1 MHRLLKRQIKK
12 SAIFLDKP
20 VSKEAFEKLLKLVS
34 QSYEDG
40 DDDRNL
46 LEHSLDVSSVEM
58 QALYRQQ
65 QQNAW
70 KSEAKYSRLISNLK
84 DHYIFYSYNK
94 DGDYIYISES
104 LIRILGY
111 TQNEFLRHYTTYLTS
126 DTMNRGA
133 QENVNAVLRGEEV
146 GPYTLSVYHKDGSKR
161 ILEITEQ
168 AVIDAHGAV
177 TEVDGIARDITKHIE
192 TQEKLNY
199 LAKHDALTGILNRN
213 SLYTHLKYM
222 TTLSKR
228 ENKQFAMLF
237 LDLDHFKNIND
248 TLGHDIGD
256 LLLKEVVHRIQPNIR
271 QEDLFAR
278 VGGDEFVIVYAV
290 EHREYLSVMIEKVM
304 QLLRQPFKIQEH
316 VLNISASVG
325 VALYPDDGE
334 DITGLMKN
342 ADIAMY
348 KAKEQG
354 RDQFHLYTEALNHD
368 VQQKVQLEKEMHH
381 ALESGE
387 FVLYYQPK
395 VRTVDNVITGA
406 EALIR
411 WNHPQKGMIYPD
423 TFIPL
428 AENTGFILKLGE
440 WIIEEGCRMIAEVNA
455 KGFGHLQLSIN
466 LSTRQLQN
474 INLHK
479 VFERFFKQYDIKPG
493 QLALE
498 MTESVM
504 ITKTDA
510 TIGLLHR
517 LKALGMKLC
526 MDDFGTGYSALSY
539 LHQYPIDVVKIDKSF
554 IDIVTSR
561 ESKAV
566 LLDTIIVMG
575 ETLDLKMVAEGVEHE
590 YQREYLLERGCE
602 FYQGY
607 LFSKPMEKEAYIQL
621 LENDSALLK
630 I

>member
-1 MHRLLKRQIKK
+1 MHRLLKRQVRK
-12 SAIFLDKP
+12 SDITLDEP
-20 VSKEAFEKLLKLVS
+20 VSKESFKKLLKLVS
-34 QSYEDG
+34 QSYDDS

-46 LEHSLDVSSVEM
+46 LEHSLDVSSIEM
-58 QALYRQQ
+58 QELYRQQ
-65 QQNAW
+65 QKSVW

-84 DHYIFYSYNK
+84 HHYIFYSYNSN
-94 DGDYIYISES
+94 GDYINISES
-104 LIRILGY
+104 LAMILGY
-111 TQNEFLRHYTTYLTS
+111 TKEEFLTHYTTHLSNDSMNS
-126 DTMNRGA
+126 DA
-133 QENVNAVLRGEEV
+133 KKKVEAVLRGEEV
-146 GPYTLSVYHKDGSKR
+146 RPYTLSFYHKDGSKR
-161 ILEITEQ
+161 ILEVTEQ
-168 AVIDAHGAV
+168 AVLDDMGKVI
-177 TEVDGIARDITKHIE
+177 EVDGIARDITQLVE
-192 TQEKLNY
+192 TQERLNY
-199 LAKHDALTGILNRN
+199 LAKHDALTGILNRT
-213 SLYTHLKYM
+213 SLYAHIKYM
-222 TTLSKR
+222 MALTKR
-228 ENKQFAMLF
+228 EGRQFALLF

-256 LLLKEVVHRIQPNIR
+256 LLLKEVVCRVQPNIR

-278 VGGDEFVIVYAV
+278 VGGDEFVIVFTV
-290 EHREYLSVMIEKVM
+290 EHREFLGLMIEKVLY
-304 QLLRQPFKIQEH
+304 LLRQPFKIQEH

-325 VALYPDDGE
+325 VALYPDDGV
-334 DITGLMKN
+334 DTTGLMKN

-354 RDQFHLYTEALNHD
+354 RDQFHFYTEALNRD
-368 VQQKVQLEKEMHH
+368 VQQKVQLEKEMHM

-395 VRTVDNVITGA
+395 VRTIDNTITGA

-411 WNHPQKGMIYPD
+411 WNHPQKGLIYPD
-423 TFIPL
+423 EFIPL

-440 WIIEEGCRMIAEVNA
+440 WIIEEGCRTVAEFNA
-455 KGFGHLQLSIN
+455 QGFEHLQLSIN

-474 INLHK
+474 INLYK
-479 VFERFFKQYDIKPG
+479 IFVEVFQRYDVRPG

-517 LKALGMKLC
+517 LKSLGMKLC

-566 LLDTIIVMG
+566 LLDTIIAMG

-590 YQREYLLERGCE
+590 YQREYLIKRGCE

-607 LFSKPMEKEAYIQL
+607 LFSKPMEKERYLEL
-621 LENDSALLK
+621 LHRDSALLK
-630 I
+630 V

>member
-12 SAIFLDKP
+12 SGIVLGKP
-20 VSKEAFEKLLKLVS
+20 LSKEALEKLLDLVGK
-34 QSYEDG
+34 SYYDS

-58 QALYRQQ
+58 QDLYRQQ

-70 KSEAKYSRLISNLK
+70 NSEAKYSRLITNLK
-84 DHYIFYSYNK
+84 DHYIFYSYNTDK
-94 DGDYIYISES
+94 ECIYISDS
-104 LIRILGY
+104 LETILGY
-111 TQNEFLRHYTTYLTS
+111 NPDTFNSHYLNNLT
-126 DTMNRGA
+126 DDIMNRHTA
-133 QENVNAVLRGEEV
+133 ENVEAVLRGEQV
-146 GPYTLSVYHKDGSKR
+146 APYVVSLYHKDGSSR
-161 ILEITEQ
+161 VLEITEK
-168 AVIDAHGAV
+168 AVFDDEGMV
-177 TEVDGIARDITKHIE
+177 VEVDGIARDITKLVEI
-192 TQEKLNY
+192 QEKLNY

-213 SLYTHLKYM
+213 SLYTHLTYM
-222 TTLSKR
+222 MSLSKR

-248 TLGHDIGD
+248 TLGHEIGD
-256 LLLKEVVHRIQPNIR
+256 FLLKEVVHRVQPNIR

-278 VGGDEFVIVYAV
+278 VGGDEFVIVYAM
-290 EHREYLSVMIEKVM
+290 EHRKFLAIMIEKVM
-304 QLLRQPFKIQEH
+304 ELLRQTFHIQGH

-325 VALYPDDGE
+325 VALYPDDGV

-354 RDQFHLYTEALNHD
+354 RDQFHFYTEALNED
-368 VQQKVQLEKEMHH
+368 VQQKVQLEKEMHT
-381 ALESGE
+381 ALASGE

-395 VRTVDNVITGA
+395 VRTVDNAIIGA

-411 WNHPQKGMIYPD
+411 WNHPQKGLIYPD
-423 TFIPL
+423 EFIPL
-428 AENTGFILKLGE
+428 SENTGFILKLGE
-440 WIIEEGCRMIAEVNA
+440 WIIEEGCRTISEFNA
-455 KGFGHLQLSIN
+455 QGFEHLQLSIN

-474 INLHK
+474 VNLYK
-479 VFERFFKQYDIKPG
+479 IFVNIFKRYDVKPG

-517 LKALGMKLC
+517 LKNLGMKLC

-554 IDIVTSR
+554 IDIITSR

-566 LLDTIIVMG
+566 LLDTIIAMG

-590 YQREYLLERGCE
+590 YQREYLIEKGCE

-607 LFSKPMEKEAYIQL
+607 LFSKPMEKERYFKL
-621 LENDSALLK
+621 LQKERRL
-630 I
+630 

>member
-1 MHRLLKRQIKK
+1 MHRLLKRQVKK
-12 SAIFLDKP
+12 SAIVLGES
-20 VSKEAFEKLLKLVS
+20 VSEVSFEKLLTLVN
-34 QSYEDG
+34 QSYKDS

-46 LEHSLDVSSVEM
+46 LEHSLDVSSIEM
-58 QALYRQQ
+58 QELYRQQ
-65 QQNAW
+65 QQSAW

-84 DHYIFYSYNK
+84 NHYIFYSYNS
-94 DGDYIYISES
+94 DGNYIYISES
-104 LIRILGY
+104 IVAILGY
-111 TQNEFLRHYTTYLTS
+111 TQEEFSAHYTTYLTS
-126 DTMNRGA
+126 NLMNHDVI
-133 QENVNAVLRGEEV
+133 ENVKAVLRGDV
-146 GPYTLSVYHKDGSKR
+146 ITPYTLSIYHKDGSHR

-168 AVIDAHGAV
+168 AVFDDNGVV
-177 TEVDGIARDITKHIE
+177 TEVDGIARDITKLVE

-213 SLYTHLKYM
+213 SLYTYM
-222 TTLSKR
+222 NHMMTLPQQ
-228 ENKQFAMLF
+228 ENRQFALLF

-290 EHREYLSVMIEKVM
+290 EHRKFLAMMIEKVM
-304 QLLRQPFKIQEH
+304 QLLRQPFNIQEH
-316 VLNISASVG
+316 TLNISSSVG

-334 DITGLMKN
+334 DITSLMKN
-342 ADIAMY
+342 SDIAMY

-354 RDQFHLYTEALNHD
+354 RDQFYFYTEALNHD
-368 VQQKVQLEKEMHH
+368 VQQKVQLEKEMHA

-395 VRTVDNVITGA
+395 VRTVDNAITGA

-411 WNHPQKGMIYPD
+411 WIHPQKGLIYPD
-423 TFIPL
+423 QFISL

-440 WIIEEGCRMIAEVNA
+440 WIIEEGCRMIEELNTR
-455 KGFGHLQLSIN
+455 GFGHLQLSIN

-474 INLHK
+474 VNLYK
-479 VFERFFKQYDIKPG
+479 VFANFLQQYHIKPG

-517 LKALGMKLC
+517 LKSLGMKLC

-554 IDIVTSR
+554 IDIITSK

-566 LLDTIIVMG
+566 LLDTIIAMG
-575 ETLDLKMVAEGVEHE
+575 ETLNLKMVAEGVEHE
-590 YQREYLLERGCE
+590 YQREYLVEKGCE

-607 LFSKPMEKEAYIQL
+607 LFSKPMERDAYIRL
-621 LENDSALLK
+621 LEKS
-630 I
+630 

>member
-12 SAIFLDKP
+12 SGIVLDEP
-20 VSKEAFEKLLKLVS
+20 FSKDAFERLLDLVEK
-34 QSYEDG
+34 SYYDS

-46 LEHSLDVSSVEM
+46 LEHSLEVSSVEM
-58 QALYRQQ
+58 QELYRQQ

-70 KSEAKYSRLISNLK
+70 NSEAKYSRLITNLK
-84 DHYIFYSYNK
+84 DHYIFYTYNTEK
-94 DGDYIYISES
+94 KCIYVSDS
-104 LIRILGY
+104 LETILGY
-111 TQNEFLRHYTTYLTS
+111 NPDTFNSHYLSNLT
-126 DTMNRGA
+126 DDIMNSRA
-133 QENVNAVLRGEEV
+133 AENVEAVLRGEKV
-146 GPYTLSVYHKDGSKR
+146 APYMVSLYHKDGSSR
-161 ILEITEQ
+161 ILEITEK
-168 AVIDAHGAV
+168 AVFDDKKV
-177 TEVDGIARDITKHIE
+177 VEVDGIARDITKLVE

-213 SLYTHLKYM
+213 SLYTNLTYM
-222 TTLSKR
+222 MSLSKR
-228 ENKQFAMLF
+228 EKRQFAMLF

-248 TLGHDIGD
+248 TLGHEIGD
-256 LLLKEVVHRIQPNIR
+256 FLLKEVVQRVQPNIR

-290 EHREYLSVMIEKVM
+290 QHREFLAMMIEKVM
-304 QLLRQPFKIQEH
+304 ALLRQTFNIQGHE
-316 VLNISASVG
+316 LNISVSVG
-325 VALYPDDGE
+325 VALYPDDGA
-334 DITGLMKN
+334 DIIGLMKN

-354 RDQFHLYTEALNHD
+354 RDQFHFYTEALNRD
-368 VQQKVQLEKEMHH
+368 VQQKVQLEKEMHI

-395 VRTVDNVITGA
+395 VRTIDNTITGA

-411 WNHPQKGMIYPD
+411 WNHPQKGLIYPD
-423 TFIPL
+423 AFIPL
-428 AENTGFILKLGE
+428 SENTGFILKLGE
-440 WIIEEGCRMIAEVNA
+440 WIIEEGCRMIAELNTQ
-455 KGFGHLQLSIN
+455 GFEHLQLSIN

-474 INLHK
+474 VNLYK
-479 VFERFFKQYDIKPG
+479 VFVEIFKRYDVKPG

-517 LKALGMKLC
+517 LKGLGMNLC

-566 LLDTIIVMG
+566 LLDTIIAMG

-590 YQREYLLERGCE
+590 YQREYLIERGCE

-607 LFSKPMEKEAYIQL
+607 LFSKPMEKERYIKL
-621 LENDSALLK
+621 LEKES
-630 I
+630 IQI